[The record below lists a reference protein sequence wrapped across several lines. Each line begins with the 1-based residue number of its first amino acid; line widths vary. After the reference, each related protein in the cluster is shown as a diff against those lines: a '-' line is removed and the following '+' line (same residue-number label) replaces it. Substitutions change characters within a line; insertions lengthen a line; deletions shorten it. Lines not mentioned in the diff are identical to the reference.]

1 MTRVALL
8 NIGSELLVGRTI
20 NTNATSMALKLRA
33 KGYHLHTTIVCHD
46 TGAEILHWIDELL
59 SAHEVILITGGLGPT
74 KDDITKKVLLDRF
87 GGEMVLDEETLA
99 GINNYLKR
107 HDRPLSE
114 LNRQQAFVPSS
125 CEVLVNTMGS
135 APGMAFRE
143 GEKSVIAMPGVPLEM
158 KHLMDVKVIPLLER
172 YHPTLA
178 MHTRILRMVGIP
190 ESRIA
195 EKMEPLEPDFPP
207 ALEVAYLPSYE
218 GTKVELRMKGNDAL
232 TVENEIEAAKLKI
245 AAVFEKYIY
254 SLEDKRPVELVRD
267 YMFETGK
274 TMATAE
280 SCTGG
285 AIAAAMVQQSGISS
299 VFKGGVVA
307 YMREIK
313 ETILGVP
320 PETIDTFG
328 IVSAEVA
335 KAMARGARKALG
347 SDFAIS
353 ITGIAEA
360 ASGAPEAEMP
370 QCWIGFADGERE
382 EAFYFK
388 LFRHRKQ
395 NIAVATQAAL
405 IFAAGCLKE

>member
-1 MTRVALL
+1 MTRIALL
-8 NIGSELLVGRTI
+8 NIGSELLIGRTV

-33 KGYHLHTTIVCHD
+33 KGYHLDTTIVCHD
-46 TGAEILHWIDELL
+46 TGPEILHWINELL
-59 SAHEVILITGGLGPT
+59 QAHDVILITGGLGPT
-74 KDDITKKVLLDRF
+74 KDDITKTILLERF
-87 GGEMVLDEETLA
+87 GGEMVVHEETLA
-99 GINNYLKR
+99 NITQYLKQ
-107 HDRPLSE
+107 HNRPLSE

-125 CEVLVNTMGS
+125 CEVLLNTSGS

-143 GEKSVIAMPGVPLEM
+143 DGKSVIAMPGVPLEM
-158 KHLMDVKVIPLLER
+158 KHLMDEKVVPYLGR
-172 YHPTLA
+172 HHPTLE

-190 ESRIA
+190 ESGLA
-195 EKMEPLEPDFPP
+195 EKMEPLEPDFP
-207 ALEVAYLPSYE
+207 AGLEVAYLPSYE
-218 GTKVELRMKGNDAL
+218 GIKVELRMKGNNREE
-232 TVENEIEAAKLKI
+232 VEAAIESTMMKI
-245 AAVFEKYIY
+245 VARFKKYIY
-254 SLEDKRPVELVRD
+254 SVEDKRPVELLKE
-267 YMFETGK
+267 YMFETGE

-285 AIAAAMVQQSGISS
+285 GIAAIMVQQSGISA

-313 ETILGVP
+313 ESVLGVA

-335 KAMARGARKALG
+335 KEMALGAREKLG

-360 ASGAPEAEMP
+360 APNAPESEMP
-370 QCWIGFADGERE
+370 QCWIGFSSAEKE

-405 IFAAGCLKE
+405 IFALGCLKG

>member
-1 MTRVALL
+1 
-8 NIGSELLVGRTI
+8 
-20 NTNATSMALKLRA
+20 MALKLRA
-33 KGYHLHTTIVCHD
+33 KGYHLDTTIVCHD
-46 TGAEILHWIDELL
+46 TGPEILHWIDELL
-59 SAHEVILITGGLGPT
+59 GAHDVVLITGGLGPT

-87 GGEMVLDEETLA
+87 GGEMILHEETMA
-99 GINNYLKR
+99 GINKYVKR
-107 HDRPLSE
+107 HNRNLNE

-125 CEVLVNTMGS
+125 CEVLLNTMGS

-143 GEKSVIAMPGVPLEM
+143 REKSVIAMPGVPLEM
-158 KHLMDVKVIPLLER
+158 EHLMDVKVIPFLER
-172 YHPTLA
+172 HHPTLE
-178 MHTRILRMVGIP
+178 MHTRILRMVGIS
-190 ESRIA
+190 EARIA
-195 EKMEPLEPDFPP
+195 EKMEPLEADFPL

-232 TVENEIEAAKLKI
+232 MVEREIDAAKLKI

-267 YMFETGK
+267 YLFETGQ

-313 ETILGVP
+313 ETVLEVA

-335 KAMARGARKALG
+335 KAMARGARKAIG

-360 ASGAPEAEMP
+360 APDAPESEMP
-370 QCWIGFADGERE
+370 QCWIGFADGVKE

-388 LFRHRKQ
+388 LFRNRTQ

-405 IFAAGCLKE
+405 IFAAGSLKG